1 MRKMR
6 TLLKLNGRLKAG
18 LILLLIFAILGLV
31 LPRFSPYS
39 AIDWNVVP
47 RNLPASKIHIFGT
60 TSLGQD
66 TFWLL
71 TFAIQNSLF
80 IGIIVAFF
88 STAIGVLAGLTAGYA
103 GGITDRILSLL
114 MDVFIAV
121 PSLPI
126 LILVASLLQGKTSL
140 LTIGIVLIIFNWP
153 WPARQIRAIALSM
166 REREFINTARFSGKG
181 TLGIVVYEIF
191 PYVLNWS
198 VANFVNTVLVAISI
212 ESGLAVI
219 GLSSVQQATL
229 GTMIYWALQYQA
241 ILGKRWWWIGAPVVA
256 IVILFIAL
264 FLASTGYAEY
274 SAEKR
279 GRQSA

>member
-1 MRKMR
+1 MQKMR
-6 TLLKLNGRLKAG
+6 NILRLNRRLQVG
-18 LILLLIFAILGLV
+18 SILILIFLIFGLV
-31 LPRFSPYS
+31 LPRFSPYN

-47 RNLPASKIHIFGT
+47 RNLPASKVHIFGT

-80 IGIIVAFF
+80 IGVIVAFF

-103 GGITDRILSLL
+103 GGVVDRVLALL
-114 MDVFIAV
+114 MDVFISV

-140 LTIGIVLIIFNWP
+140 LTIGIALIVFNWP
-153 WPARQIRAIALSM
+153 WPARQVRAIALSM

-191 PYVLNWS
+191 PYIFNWS
-198 VANFVNTVLVAISI
+198 VANFVNTVLVAIST
-212 ESGLAVI
+212 ESALAVI

-229 GTMIYWALQYQA
+229 GTMIYWALQYQG
-241 ILGKRWWWIGAPVVA
+241 ILGKKWYWIGSPVVA

-264 FLASTGYAEY
+264 FLASTGFAEY

>member
-1 MRKMR
+1 MRNILR
-6 TLLKLNGRLKAG
+6 LNRRLQFG
-18 LILLLIFAILGLV
+18 VILLVIFFILGV
-31 LPRFSPYS
+31 ILPRFSPYD
-39 AIDWNVVP
+39 AIAWNVTP
-47 RNLPASKIHIFGT
+47 RNLPASKLHIFGT

-80 IGIIVAFF
+80 VGVLVAFF

-103 GGITDRILSLL
+103 GGLVDRILSLL
-114 MDVFIAV
+114 MDVFISV

-140 LTIGIVLIIFNWP
+140 LTISVALIVFNWP
-153 WPARQIRAIALSM
+153 WPARQVRAIALSM
-166 REREFINTARFSGKG
+166 REREFINTAHFSGKG

-191 PYVLNWS
+191 PYVVNWS

-241 ILGKRWWWIGAPVVA
+241 ILGKRWYWIGAPVVS
-256 IVILFIAL
+256 IIILFVAL
-264 FLASTGYAEY
+264 FLASTGYAEL
-274 SAEKR
+274 SAERR